1 MSITYLLKKY
11 CKIMYQLKLLF
22 VILISIVSANSF
34 SQTSLEVVP
43 VYKKN
48 NLDNSTTL
56 YNPKAKLYGI
66 EKSLSGQNKG
76 ICKLFGYDH
85 YLSSSSRDTWYST
98 ESNIEVDG
106 NGDFRQVKYK
116 SVPITQITC
125 YNSKVYRPL
134 GSSNHVIHNVEDD
147 TYTIMNPLLL
157 RGNDEVYIYSS
168 PEGICSLF
176 GHDSFVSG
184 SAFDF
189 GYTIS
194 EMSASL
200 DDDGE
205 FKGFAENKSPYF
217 RVTCRNNTFL
227 WW

>member
-76 ICKLFGYDH
+76 IC
-85 YLSSSSRDTWYST
+85 
-98 ESNIEVDG
+98 
-106 NGDFRQVKYK
+106 
-116 SVPITQITC
+116 
-125 YNSKVYRPL
+125 
-134 GSSNHVIHNVEDD
+134 
-147 TYTIMNPLLL
+147 
-157 RGNDEVYIYSS
+157 
-168 PEGICSLF
+168 SLF